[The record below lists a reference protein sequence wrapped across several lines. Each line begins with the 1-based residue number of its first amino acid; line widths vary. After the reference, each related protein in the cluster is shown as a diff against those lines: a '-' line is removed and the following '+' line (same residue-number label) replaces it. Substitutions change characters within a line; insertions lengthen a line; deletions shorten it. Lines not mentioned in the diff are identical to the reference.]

1 MLKVNVNLLNG
12 ECLNTFCIIVDLSS
26 NIAISKNVH
35 FFIVCGT
42 RGKVCNGAGA
52 FTIQKGPSIPK
63 MAKLVLIYE

>member
-35 FFIVCGT
+35 FLLFAVLGEKSAMVPVLLLFK
-42 RGKVCNGAGA
+42 RGLVY
-52 FTIQKGPSIPK
+52 PK
-63 MAKLVLIYE
+63 WQN